1 MLLLGLTYPLLLPF
15 IGGGVRGPDPI
26 TTDTPSGSGLT
37 PSRSREPN
45 PNPLLD
51 TQPSEPQLLRVTRKI
66 LPRWED
72 VCVFL
77 DIPHQT
83 IYEAKQNNINNVNQA
98 CFSALLWWRNG
109 NCPRETTWRELLDA
123 MREADCT
130 SQADEVEERVCTQQ
144 RI

>member
-1 MLLLGLTYPLLLPF
+1 MTWSQF
-15 IGGGVRGPDPI
+15 SVSSDTSVGGGPSPTTVNTFSGPAVTPI
-26 TTDTPSGSGLT
+26 K
-37 PSRSREPN
+37 SREPN
-45 PNPLLD
+45 PSPLLD
-51 TQPSEPQLLRVTRKI
+51 DRPTEPQLLRVTKKI

-83 IYEAKQNNINNVNQA
+83 IYESKQNNINNVNQA

-109 NCPRETTWRELLDA
+109 NCQSEATWRVLLEA
-123 MREADCT
+123 MRDADCLAEADN
-130 SQADEVEERVCTQQ
+130 VEEKVCSQQ